1 MFAILGLFYCFENVE
16 YHLVAKEAVWY
27 VQDVLTCK
35 QRYDKTREET
45 EIKFSNKRLLFCYH
59 SGDG

>member
-1 MFAILGLFYCFENVE
+1 MLTKIGLFYCFENVQ
-16 YHLVAKEAVWY
+16 YRLVAKEAVWY

-45 EIKFSNKRLLFCYH
+45 EMKLCNKRPFF
-59 SGDG
+59 DDEQQ